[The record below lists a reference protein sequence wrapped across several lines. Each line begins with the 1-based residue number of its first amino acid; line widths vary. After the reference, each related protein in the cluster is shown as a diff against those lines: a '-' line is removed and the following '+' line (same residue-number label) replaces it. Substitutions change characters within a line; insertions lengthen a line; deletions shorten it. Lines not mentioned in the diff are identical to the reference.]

1 MKIKNHFFLY
11 ALEMEESLDY
21 HHNHLMNGSLE
32 LQKDQKVELHLLQD
46 FYIAEI
52 FSTYI
57 NNKGYKV
64 GKNKSQLK

>member
-21 HHNHLMNGSLE
+21 HHNHWMNGSLE
-32 LQKDQKVELHLLQD
+32 LQKDQKVELHLLQN

-52 FSTYI
+52 LRTYI
-57 NNKGYKV
+57 
-64 GKNKSQLK
+64 KNKDYKFEQAKEVN